1 MAKIIPCFLRK
12 DVVYFPG
19 AGERRSCGEVFA
31 EGVLLDSGLSAAA
44 ADGGGTLRGL
54 PQIPFRGGAEVQ
66 GGALLFDPLPE
77 TGAAEVRGLRRA
89 DHGKICG
96 LHIGGG
102 EETQTQPPLLPA
114 DALFRLRTARA
125 DKAAS
130 DCEREAIRSTEEA
143 ELLLEK
149 VRKTLEAL
157 LGEPVENSFR
167 FRMVSYPELLKVADL
182 RVNDTAIEL
191 GLCHASFSERR
202 SGNKR
207 EIVKIE
213 TEILMLDHLPRR
225 RFLEIAAHELA
236 HHWQYHAAPYLRDR
250 VMQEGFAE
258 YMASLVNREFGQE
271 NLNARIEQ
279 RRDPVYGAGF
289 RKIRSVARR
298 EGIEGVK
305 KMLRDAGKNAAGAS
319 R

>member
-1 MAKIIPCFLRK
+1 MAWYTSRERGKGGLAVRCLRRVFCWILVFLPLLLTAAERCA
-12 DVVYFPG
+12 VC
-19 AGERRSCGEVFA
+19 RRSLSGEVLKYKGELYCSIRCLKRVLPKCAVCGEPITGKYAVFTSV
-31 EGVLLDSGLSAAA
+31 EGRKRRLCRHCSRLTRCFACELPGRTKRLP
-44 ADGGGTLRGL
+44 DGRY
-54 PQIPFRGGAEVQ
+54 V
-66 GGALLFDPLPE
+66 
-77 TGAAEVRGLRRA
+77 
-89 DHGKICG
+89 C
-96 LHIGGG
+96 
-102 EETQTQPPLLPA
+102 
-114 DALFRLRTARA
+114 
-125 DKAAS
+125 S
-130 DCEREAIRSTEEA
+130 DYEREAIRSTEEA

-149 VRKTLEAL
+149 VRKTLESL

-258 YMASLVNREFGQE
+258 FMASLVNREFGQE

-305 KMLRDAGKNAAGAS
+305 KMLRDAGKNAAGVP

>member
-1 MAKIIPCFLRK
+1 MRCLRRVFCWILVFLPLLLTAAERCA
-12 DVVYFPG
+12 VC
-19 AGERRSCGEVFA
+19 RRSLSGEVLKYKGELYCSIRCLKRVLPKCAVCGEPITGKYAVFTSV
-31 EGVLLDSGLSAAA
+31 EGRKRRLCRHCSRLTRCFACELPGRTQRLP
-44 ADGGGTLRGL
+44 DGRY
-54 PQIPFRGGAEVQ
+54 V
-66 GGALLFDPLPE
+66 
-77 TGAAEVRGLRRA
+77 
-89 DHGKICG
+89 C
-96 LHIGGG
+96 
-102 EETQTQPPLLPA
+102 
-114 DALFRLRTARA
+114 
-125 DKAAS
+125 S

-289 RKIRSVARR
+289 RKISSVARR